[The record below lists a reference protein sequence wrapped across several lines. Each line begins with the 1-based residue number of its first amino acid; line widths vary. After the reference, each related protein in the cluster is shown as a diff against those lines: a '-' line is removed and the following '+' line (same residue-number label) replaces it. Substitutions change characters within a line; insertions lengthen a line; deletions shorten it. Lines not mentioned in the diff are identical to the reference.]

1 MTDAKDNPPV
11 QMVRQRPK
19 AWVLFGVVVVAL
31 LAADLGLKA
40 WSFANI
46 TPTPLIVTVGDDGPL
61 VYRPGNAGE
70 PERVLLERT
79 HPDFPASAVPNDS
92 RTLVPG
98 VLDLHLTLNTGA
110 VFGIGQGQRWL
121 FIVVSV
127 LATGVILVLVWRSPA
142 DARVYHVALGMILSG
157 ALGNLYDRLGMWNP
171 PASEPAWAS
180 GVRDWI
186 LLQYSTYKWPNFNI
200 ADSLLVCGA
209 VMLAIHSF
217 FLVPAPEEESSS
229 SSNPSKKSPK
239 QKAS

>member
-157 ALGNLYDRLGMWNP
+157 ALGNLYDRMNF
-171 PASEPAWAS
+171 AA
-180 GVRDWI
+180 VRDMLHLFPTTDWYPWI
-186 LLQYSTYKWPNFNI
+186 FNLADVALVVGVAIVLL
-200 ADSLLVCGA
+200 
-209 VMLAIHSF
+209 HSF
-217 FLVPAPEEESSS
+217 LEGRAE
-229 SSNPSKKSPK
+229 KKVV
-239 QKAS
+239 AAAG